1 MLHLS
6 DLVNVGLLKA
16 ALGDAPSTESHA
28 PRSITCPMRV
38 LIAGCRYVDSALG
51 VLLAAE
57 AHPVLGLR
65 RDTSKLSSPITP
77 VQVDLSS
84 PLPSDALPPN
94 LDAIVYAATP
104 SGSTDEAYRAAYVDG
119 ARNVIS
125 ALESQKS
132 LHRVVFVF
140 STEVYAQ
147 RGSEWVDEEFPTE
160 PESFSGK
167 RLLDGERRVLRS
179 FPASILRLGGIY
191 GPGRIT
197 AIERAFRGSR
207 KA

>member
-1 MLHLS
+1 
-6 DLVNVGLLKA
+6 
-16 ALGDAPSTESHA
+16 
-28 PRSITCPMRV
+28 MRV

-77 VQVDLSS
+77 VQVDCSS
-84 PLPSDALPPN
+84 PLPSDTLPPN
-94 LDAIVYAATP
+94 LDALVYSASP

-132 LHRVVFVF
+132 LHRVVLVF

-147 RGSEWVDEEFPTE
+147 KGGEWVDEKSPTE
-160 PESFSGK
+160 PESFSGN
-167 RLLDGERRVLRS
+167 RLLDGERLVPCEHPSSRWH
-179 FPASILRLGGIY
+179 LRLR
-191 GPGRIT
+191 PDHHNRARFPRIT
-197 AIERAFRGSR
+197 KSLSSLES
-207 KA
+207 